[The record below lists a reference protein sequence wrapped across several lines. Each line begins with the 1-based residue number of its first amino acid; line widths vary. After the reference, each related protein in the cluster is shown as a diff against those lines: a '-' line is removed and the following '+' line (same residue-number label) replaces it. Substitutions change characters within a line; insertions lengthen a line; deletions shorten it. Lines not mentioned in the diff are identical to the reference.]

1 MEKRIKIKTLLSS
14 IAFIFFALLAGGSL
28 FTSGEEFGFM
38 IVAVLIVAGI
48 AMIVGM
54 IANSIKDRNKS
65 KREEMTKNFES
76 EIKDFD
82 VSDKFGDDRCMV
94 YYDKSKKQIMV
105 VAVTTEEIKKHIIEN
120 VVKSGSATSNGI
132 KYVVDNVNKNLV
144 PIQTGGVII
153 RAGKIS
159 YKADNYEAVK
169 LKKELFPKV
178 TVYKG
183 TALLVDEQYGQVL
196 FAGFNEDRFVSKSFS
211 YSVSNVEREKSYVTT
226 NYYQTEFEKSFGQ
239 PDSNGFYG
247 VVSDDKANYMVIIQ
261 SDGARSIKI
270 TGIGYKDII
279 SVSYIENGGTI
290 SSKSTGR
297 TVGGAV
303 VGGVIAGGAGA
314 IVGGLSGDEK
324 HSKSVSEIAV
334 KLLLRSSSNT
344 SFTITIYKGQPLK
357 TKDDAARQK
366 YEKYANSAQKIKDL
380 ISVIIDKVDRS
391 ITPQQTTRAQ
401 SNNLSVA
408 DELTKL
414 ADLKTKGFLTDA
426 EFNAQKQVL
435 LGLQVPTNDTETLK
449 IESAIDAP
457 KEVIDAIDRGDLLLA
472 VKLYKEYAGCSLAEA
487 QKFVDS
493 IR

>member
-1 MEKRIKIKTLLSS
+1 M
-14 IAFIFFALLAGGSL
+14 
-28 FTSGEEFGFM
+28 
-38 IVAVLIVAGI
+38 
-48 AMIVGM
+48 
-54 IANSIKDRNKS
+54 
-65 KREEMTKNFES
+65 
-76 EIKDFD
+76 
-82 VSDKFGDDRCMV
+82 
-94 YYDKSKKQIMV
+94 
-105 VAVTTEEIKKHIIEN
+105 
-120 VVKSGSATSNGI
+120 
-132 KYVVDNVNKNLV
+132 
-144 PIQTGGVII
+144 
-153 RAGKIS
+153 
-159 YKADNYEAVK
+159 
-169 LKKELFPKV
+169 
-178 TVYKG
+178 
-183 TALLVDEQYGQVL
+183 
-196 FAGFNEDRFVSKSFS
+196 
-211 YSVSNVEREKSYVTT
+211 
-226 NYYQTEFEKSFGQ
+226 
-239 PDSNGFYG
+239 
-247 VVSDDKANYMVIIQ
+247 
-261 SDGARSIKI
+261 
-270 TGIGYKDII
+270 
-279 SVSYIENGGTI
+279 
-290 SSKSTGR
+290 
-297 TVGGAV
+297 
-303 VGGVIAGGAGA
+303 
-314 IVGGLSGDEK
+314 
-324 HSKSVSEIAV
+324 SEIAV